1 MRFVCSLLIV
11 VLSSVQFAG
20 SQTLVNAYPN
30 LTFSYPVFIANAGD
44 CTNRMFVVQQGG
56 IIKVFPNDSA
66 ATTGQ
71 VTNFLNITSKVNFGG
86 SLGDERGLLGLAF
99 HPNYESNGY
108 FYVNYTASS
117 PSRTVISR
125 YSVMPGNPNKAD
137 SLSEHILMQIYQPYS
152 NHNGGMMLFGNDGY
166 LYIGMGDGGS
176 AGDPG
181 NRAQNLDSL
190 LGKILRIDI
199 DTTAGYKIPPTN
211 PLVGI
216 AGRDE
221 IFAWGIRN
229 PWRGSCDALTGQIW
243 WGDVGQ
249 GAWEEIDLI
258 ESGKN
263 YGWKVMEGAH
273 CYSPS
278 SGCVTTGLTFPVK
291 EYSHS
296 FGVAVTGGYVYR
308 GYRRPELYGRY
319 IYGDYGS
326 GNIWNFQYNGGGS
339 ISSDSLIF
347 ASPYSISSFGVDE
360 LGELYLSHISS
371 TGRIYRFSGSLPPTV
386 STTLSTPANGSSGL
400 LLPVSLNW
408 ACVTG
413 ATKYRVEV
421 DDDSTFGSPA
431 LVDSTTAIS
440 YSANSLSLGVQY
452 FWRVRVKNLGG
463 WGSYTPVWSF
473 TTESPL
479 PPSAPALVSPVDTA
493 TNQPTSLTLSW
504 SASAGATGYELQL
517 ATDSLF
523 SVLVVDDSTLAGTS
537 RPVSGLAASTLH
549 YWRVNAKNAA
559 GTSPWSDV
567 WEFTTYI
574 PVAPAP
580 PALVLPV
587 DAALDQPTTLPL
599 IWLVTPG
606 ADSYHLQVSVDS
618 LFGTFIV
625 DDSAL
630 SDTSREVSGLVIAT
644 QYFWRVN
651 ATNIVGTGSWSEI
664 RDFTTTTM
672 VTRQYPVTPGWNMLS
687 LPLSVSNTYSGSV
700 YPSAISSAFTFSTAT
715 GYVSQDTLVNGSG
728 YWLKF
733 AAAESLNVTGNII
746 QDDTVFVISGW
757 NMVGPISTAIDTSAV
772 IQIPPGIL
780 ASPFYEYSTGYGVA
794 DTLEPAKAYWVKA
807 SSNGQIIFSAP
818 PVPVS
823 RNQQTLKAVPPRN
836 VQERTKD

>member
-1 MRFVCSLLIV
+1 MRYVWRILFFTLFIM
-11 VLSSVQFAG
+11 QYAE

-30 LTFSYPVFIANAGD
+30 LTFSYPIFIANAGD

-56 IIKVFPNDSA
+56 IIKVFPNDST

-99 HPNYESNGY
+99 HPNYKNNGY

-117 PSRTVISR
+117 PSRTVVAR

-137 SLSEHILMQIYQPYS
+137 SLSEHILLQIYQPFS

-199 DTTAGYKIPPTN
+199 DTVAGYKIPPGN

-221 IFAWGIRN
+221 IFAWGMRN

-258 ESGKN
+258 EIGKN

-278 SGCVTTGLTFPVK
+278 SGCSTTGLTFPVK

-296 FGVAVTGGYVYR
+296 FGIAVTGGYVYR

-339 ISSDSLIF
+339 ISSDSLLI
-347 ASPYSISSFGVDE
+347 ASPYSVSSFGVDE

-386 STTLSTPANGSSGL
+386 GTTLSSPANGSLNLS
-400 LLPVSLNW
+400 LPVTLNW
-408 ACVTG
+408 ACMTG
-413 ATKYRVEV
+413 AAKYRVEV
-421 DDDSTFGSPA
+421 DDDSAFGSPVI
-431 LVDSTTAIS
+431 VDSTTAIS
-440 YSANSLSLGVQY
+440 YQANSLSLGVQY
-452 FWRVRVKNLGG
+452 FWRVQVKNLGG

-504 SASAGATGYELQL
+504 SASAGASSYELQL
-517 ATDSLF
+517 AADSLF
-523 SVLVVDDSTLAGTS
+523 TVLVLDDSTLTGAS
-537 RPVSGLAASTLH
+537 HPVSGLATSTLYH
-549 YWRVNAKNAA
+549 WRVNARNTA
-559 GTSPWSDV
+559 GTSPWSDA
-567 WEFTTYI
+567 WEFTTYV
-574 PVAPAP
+574 PVAPSAP
-580 PALVLPV
+580 VLVSPLDGVQDEPV
-587 DAALDQPTTLPL
+587 SPVLTWATTSG
-599 IWLVTPG
+599 T
-606 ADSYHLQVSVDS
+606 DSYQLQVSTDS
-618 LFGTFIV
+618 LFGTILF
-625 DDSAL
+625 DDSTL
-630 SDTSREVSGLVIAT
+630 IDTSCQLSGLSVAT
-644 QYFWRVN
+644 THFWRVN
-651 ATNIVGTGSWSEI
+651 ARNTVGTGPWSDTWE
-664 RDFTTTTM
+664 FTTTTM
-672 VTRQYPVTPGWNMLS
+672 VTRQYPVISGWNMLS
-687 LPLSVSNTYSGSV
+687 LPLSVNNTYAGSV
-700 YPSAISSAFTFSTAT
+700 YPGAISSAFTFSPTT
-715 GYVSQDTLVNGSG
+715 GYVSQDTLVNGTG

-733 AAAESLNVTGNII
+733 AAAESLNVTGNVI
-746 QDDTVFVISGW
+746 QGDTVSVVSGW
-757 NMVGPISTAIDTSAV
+757 NMVGPISTAIDTGAV
-772 IQIPPGIL
+772 IQVPPGIL
-780 ASPFYEYSTGYGVA
+780 ASPFYEYSAVYAVA
-794 DTLEPAKAYWVKA
+794 DTLKPAKAYWVKA
-807 SSNGQIIFSAP
+807 SFNGQIVFSAP
-818 PVPVS
+818 PVPASPNRQTVKTVPQQNV
-823 RNQQTLKAVPPRN
+823 RN
-836 VQERTKD
+836 ETKE